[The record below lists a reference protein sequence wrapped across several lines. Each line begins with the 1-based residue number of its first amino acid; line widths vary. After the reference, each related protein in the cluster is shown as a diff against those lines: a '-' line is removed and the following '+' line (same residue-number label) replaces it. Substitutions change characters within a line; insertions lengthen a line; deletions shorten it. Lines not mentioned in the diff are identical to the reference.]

1 MLASIDDQEGFARAL
16 GSALVEA
23 GKLTE
28 AGFERA
34 RRLAESRSESIVR
47 VLAQLGLVSERDLSR
62 CMAALTGEPVVTE
75 DEMPAAPLDI
85 EGLSP
90 RFLKERRILPM
101 GAHDGRIVFAV
112 ADPFDRYAIDG
123 VRLATGRKPEL
134 RIAEPGLIEAVIERL
149 YAAPGAAEGAPEVE
163 GDLEIDVERLKDLAS
178 EAPVV
183 RWVNSLIARA
193 VETRAS
199 DIHIEPF
206 EARVRVRYRIDGVL
220 IEQDPAPMRMR
231 APIVSRIKIMARLN
245 IAERRLPQDGRV
257 KMVIRGK
264 AIDLRVSTVPT
275 LHGESLVMRIL
286 DRDAVALDFDALGFT
301 GRERAHLVE
310 MLDRPNGVFLVTGP
324 TGSGKTTTLYAG
336 LTRLASPEK
345 KIFTV
350 EDPVEYQIEG
360 VNQVQVKPDI
370 GLTFAHVLRS
380 ILRQDPDVIMVGEV
394 RDAETAQIAAQAAL
408 TGHLVLSTLHTNDA
422 ASAIARLTDMGVEEY
437 LIASTVIGVS
447 AQRLVRKLCPHCAV
461 AEPALPE
468 VIERFGLRARQ
479 PTGDILLARAV
490 GCDKCGGR
498 GFSGRTALIET
509 MLMTDPLRRLVL
521 SRASARDLMHAA
533 MQEGFR
539 TMFDDGVSKALRG
552 ETTLGEVLRTTQAG

>member
-1 MLASIDDQEGFARAL
+1 VA
-16 GSALVEA
+16 EA
-23 GKLTE
+23 
-28 AGFERA
+28 
-34 RRLAESRSESIVR
+34 
-47 VLAQLGLVSERDLSR
+47 
-62 CMAALTGEPVVTE
+62 
-75 DEMPAAPLDI
+75 
-85 EGLSP
+85 
-90 RFLKERRILPM
+90 
-101 GAHDGRIVFAV
+101 
-112 ADPFDRYAIDG
+112 
-123 VRLATGRKPEL
+123 
-134 RIAEPGLIEAVIERL
+134 
-149 YAAPGAAEGAPEVE
+149 E

-183 RWVNSLIARA
+183 RWVNALIARA

-220 IEQDPAPMRMR
+220 VEQDPAPMKMR

-301 GRERAHLVE
+301 GRERGQLEEV
-310 MLDRPNGVFLVTGP
+310 LDRPNGVFLVTGP

-380 ILRQDPDVIMVGEV
+380 ILRQDPDVIMVGEI

-447 AQRLVRKLCPHCAV
+447 AQRLVRRLCAHCAE

-468 VIERFGLRARQ
+468 VIERFHLRARKPQ
-479 PTGDILLARAV
+479 GEILLVRAV

-498 GFSGRTALIET
+498 GFLGRTALIET

-521 SRASARDLMHAA
+521 SRASARELLQAA
-533 MQEGFR
+533 VQDGFR
-539 TMFDDGVSKALRG
+539 TMFDDGIDKALRG